1 MMGTPSKYWS
11 ARADWLAATGIYHA
25 QRRVGAARIETV
37 EPGWPATGWEWL
49 RFVGNFVNLST
60 VVGLSVAKLGRANIK
75 RGPRG
80 LYFGESY
87 RFKFP
92 IAGAF
97 TIGNVLT
104 TSTTWDKMLDT
115 YPDLIKHE
123 EGHTWQYLYCL
134 GLPYYVPYVIF
145 MGWSVL
151 RTGDRAAR
159 NFFERQAGLA
169 MGGYIDYP
177 VRPIGEG
184 VRAVLGKLK
193 LTRS

>member
-1 MMGTPSKYWS
+1 
-11 ARADWLAATGIYHA
+11 
-25 QRRVGAARIETV
+25 V
-37 EPGWPATGWEWL
+37 EPSGPTTGWQWF
-49 RFVGNFVNLST
+49 RFVGNYLNVST
-60 VVGLSVAKLGRANIK
+60 IVGLAVAKLGRASIK

-80 LYFGESY
+80 LYLGEGY

-92 IAGAF
+92 VAGAF

-104 TSTTWDKMLDT
+104 TSTSWEQILGR

-123 EGHTWQYLYCL
+123 ERHTWQYLYCL
-134 GLPYYVPYVIF
+134 GLPYYIPYVIF

-169 MGGYIDYP
+169 TGGYIDYP
-177 VRPIGEG
+177 VRPIADG
-184 VRAVLGKLK
+184 VRAVLGRLK

>member
-1 MMGTPSKYWS
+1 VGSWRSTILPSTH
-11 ARADWLAATGIYHA
+11 LTGI
-25 QRRVGAARIETV
+25 GTARIEIV
-37 EPGWPATGWEWL
+37 KPGWPATGWQWV
-49 RFVGNFVNLST
+49 RFAGNFVNLST
-60 VVGLSVAKLGRANIK
+60 PVGLAVARIGNATIR

-80 LYFGESY
+80 LFLGEGY
-87 RFKFP
+87 RFRFP

-97 TIGNVLT
+97 TIGSVIT
-104 TSTTWDKMLDT
+104 TSGTWDAMLHK
-115 YPDLIKHE
+115 YPYLIQHE

-134 GLPYYVPYVIF
+134 GLPYYIPYVVF

-169 MGGYIDYP
+169 IGGYVDYP
-177 VRPIGEG
+177 VRPIGDG
-184 VRAVLGKLK
+184 IRAVLGKLN